1 MRHLPLFT
9 AAALALAT
17 PALACEGYD
26 AAVAAV
32 QDRDANAAA
41 ALFDGLIADN
51 ACSDDFREWVG
62 DFLARDA
69 FAVTMTDVDE
79 ATKRTAFETAL
90 GYERH
95 WRSFAGLGQLD
106 WAAEDYAGA
115 AANFQ
120 LALNELAE
128 GDQSHTA
135 ETDEIAEIY
144 QLATA
149 ALALS
154 DEVVDL
160 PVTRSGNPS
169 VMMTG
174 KVRGFEVE
182 EIPLPITFEYN
193 SVQFD
198 AAGLDYAN
206 ALVNHLLMVN
216 PVSVNLGGHT
226 DPVGGEE
233 FNLALS
239 EARAEAL
246 ATYIRAAGFE
256 GEIVTTPYGESRLPA
271 PPAGIEAGSEEHHRI
286 ARRVSFASQ

>member
-1 MRHLPLFT
+1 MKRISI
-9 AAALALAT
+9 LALMGLSMAS

-32 QDRDANAAA
+32 QTDDANAAA

-51 ACSDDFREWVG
+51 DCSDDFREWVG

-69 FAVTMTDVDE
+69 FAVTLTDADE
-79 ATKRTAFETAL
+79 ATKRAALETAL

-106 WAAEDYAGA
+106 WAAKDYASA

-128 GDQSHTA
+128 GDQTHTA
-135 ETDEIAEIY
+135 ETEEIAEIY

-149 ALALS
+149 SLSLA
-154 DEVVDL
+154 DQVVDL
-160 PVTRSGNPS
+160 PTTRSGNPS
-169 VMMTG
+169 VMLTG

-246 ATYIRAAGFE
+246 ATYIKAAGYT
-256 GEIVTTPYGESRLPA
+256 GEIITTPYGESRLPT
-271 PPAGIEAGSEEHHRI
+271 PPSGIEAGSEEHHRI

>member
-1 MRHLPLFT
+1 MRHLSLLTLLGLTF
-9 AAALALAT
+9 AS
-17 PALACEGYD
+17 PALACDNYD

-32 QDRDANAAA
+32 QSNDAAA
-41 ALFDGLIADN
+41 ATALFDGLVADN
-51 ACSDDFREWVG
+51 ACTDDFREWVG

-69 FAVTMTDVDE
+69 FAVTLTDADE
-79 ATKRTAFETAL
+79 ATKRAALQTAL

-95 WRSFAGLGQLD
+95 WRSFAGLGHLD
-106 WAAEDYAGA
+106 WAAADYANA

-128 GDQSHTA
+128 GDQSHDA
-135 ETDEIAEIY
+135 ATDEIAEIY

-154 DEVVDL
+154 DDVVDL
-160 PVTRSGNPS
+160 PVTRAGNPS
-169 VMMTG
+169 VMLTG

-226 DPVGGEE
+226 DPVGGED

-246 ATYIRAAGFE
+246 ATYIKAAGFT
-256 GEIVTTPYGESRLPA
+256 GDIITTPYGESRLPE

>member
-1 MRHLPLFT
+1 MKRLSLLT
-9 AAALALAT
+9 CIGLGLAA
-17 PALACEGYD
+17 PALACDGYD

-32 QDRDANAAA
+32 QTEDAAA
-41 ALFDGLIADN
+41 AATIYDALIADN
-51 ACSDDFREWVG
+51 ACTDDFREWVG

-69 FAVTMTDVDE
+69 FAVTLTDVDE
-79 ATKRTAFETAL
+79 ATKRAAFETAL

-106 WAAEDYAGA
+106 WAAKDYAA
-115 AANFQ
+115 AAAHFQ

-128 GDQSHTA
+128 GDQTHKA
-135 ETDEIAEIY
+135 ETGEIAEIY

-149 ALALS
+149 SLSLA
-154 DEVVDL
+154 DQVVDL
-160 PVTRSGNPS
+160 PTTRAGNPS
-169 VMMTG
+169 VMLTG

-246 ATYIRAAGFE
+246 ATYIKAAGFE
-256 GEIVTTPYGESRLPA
+256 GEIITTPYGESRLPA
-271 PPAGIEAGSEEHHRI
+271 PPSGIEAGSEEHHRI
-286 ARRVSFASQ
+286 ARRVSFTSQ

>member
-1 MRHLPLFT
+1 MFRFSAFT
-9 AAALALAT
+9 FSTLLLAS
-17 PALACEGYD
+17 PALACADYD

-32 QDRDANAAA
+32 QADDAATAA
-41 ALFDGLIADN
+41 ALFDGLVADN
-51 ACSDDFREWVG
+51 DCSDDFREWVG

-69 FAVTMTDVDE
+69 FAVTLTDADA
-79 ATKRTAFETAL
+79 ATKRAALQTAL

-95 WRSFAGLGQLD
+95 WRSFAGLGHLD
-106 WAAEDYAGA
+106 WADENYAAA

-128 GDQSHTA
+128 GDQSHQA

-149 ALALS
+149 SMALA
-154 DEVVDL
+154 DDVVDL
-160 PVTRSGNPS
+160 PTTRSGNPS

-198 AAGLDYAN
+198 EAGLDYAN

-226 DPVGGEE
+226 DPVGGED

-239 EARAEAL
+239 AARADAL
-246 ATYIRAAGFE
+246 ADYIRASGFK
-256 GEIVTTPYGESRLPA
+256 GEIVTTPYGESRLPT
-271 PPAGIEAGSEEHHRI
+271 PPEGITAGSEEHHRI
-286 ARRVSFASQ
+286 ARRVSFTSQ